1 MMKVYLDIVLII
13 NTLLDYNIFYIVNK
27 ILKRNTKLYR
37 IILASLLGN
46 ISLIFLFININKTS
60 LFIIKILLC
69 ILLCIIAFGFKNL
82 KYMINNMAYV
92 YMVSTI
98 FGGILFF
105 IKQNV
110 ISKYLYSCLII
121 ILLPLVSIEI
131 IKYFNK
137 IKSNYKY
144 YYLVKIMFKNNICI
158 ELNSFLDT
166 GNKLVDPYTNKGII
180 LVDINK
186 IIGKINIR
194 SPIYVPFKSLNNTGL
209 IKCIKPQFIEIN
221 GKYYNNYLVGL
232 SEEKFNIDGIDCLL
246 NYKLMEELNV

>member
-1 MMKVYLDIVLII
+1 MKL
-13 NTLLDYNIFYIVNK
+13 
-27 ILKRNTKLYR
+27 
-37 IILASLLGN
+37 
-46 ISLIFLFININKTS
+46 TS
-60 LFIIKILLC
+60 LVSAYIE
-69 ILLCIIAFGFKNL
+69 AFDVPYPAWVITANAPPLRAATLFL
-82 KYMINNMAYV
+82 KS
-92 YMVSTI
+92 VS
-98 FGGILFF
+98 
-105 IKQNV
+105 
-110 ISKYLYSCLII
+110 LII

-221 GKYYNNYLVGL
+221 GKSYNNYLVGL
-232 SEEKFNIDGIDCLL
+232 AEEKFNIDGIDCLL
-246 NYKLMEELNV
+246 NYKLMEELNA